1 MKSMKLSTIAA
12 GVAIALISVPAL
24 SQSGDMK
31 MGEMKRIQMDGMSCC
46 NDMAPGFGVVNS
58 VDLDARTVNLSHDP
72 IKKIGWGKMTMDFA
86 VSDMVALQKFQKGD
100 NVHFMLTKNDDGAY
114 DVSMMMPIGGDPEE
128 FKAAMK
134 SMMGGG
140 MMCEGMKMGDGMM
153 DDMQKD
159 SEKDQN

>member
-1 MKSMKLSTIAA
+1 
-12 GVAIALISVPAL
+12 
-24 SQSGDMK
+24 
-31 MGEMKRIQMDGMSCC
+31 MSCC

-58 VDLDARTVNLSHDP
+58 VDVDAKKVNLTHDP
-72 IKKIGWGKMTMDFA
+72 IEKIGWGKMTMDFA

-153 DDMQKD
+153 DGMQQG

>member
-1 MKSMKLSTIAA
+1 MKLSTIAA

-31 MGEMKRIQMDGMSCC
+31 MGEMKGIQMDGMSCC
-46 NDMAPGFGVVNS
+46 DEMAPGFGVVNS

-100 NVHFMLTKNDDGAY
+100 NVHFMLEL
-114 DVSMMMPIGGDPEE
+114 MRQIR
-128 FKAAMK
+128 AAIEA
-134 SMMGGG
+134 GRFAAFR
-140 MMCEGMKMGDGMM
+140 E
-153 DDMQKD
+153 QFHRRFRIT
-159 SEKDQN
+159 DQAKRHEQRALRQAKREQL